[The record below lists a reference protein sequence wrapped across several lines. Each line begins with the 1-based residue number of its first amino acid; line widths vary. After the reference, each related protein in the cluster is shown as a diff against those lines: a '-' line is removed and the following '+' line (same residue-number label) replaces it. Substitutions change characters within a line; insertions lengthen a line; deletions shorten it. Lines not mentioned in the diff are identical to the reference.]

1 MYVNQIWKTNQ
12 IKNEQNLQYENY
24 NKKIQYHN
32 LVIYMDLI
40 YMLMDDNNFSIDYV
54 LLRNSIY
61 YNV

>member
-54 LLRNSIY
+54 LLHNSIY
-61 YNV
+61 